1 MDEDFLFSLRDS
13 LIVVTGA
20 MGRLGRHYVAALS
33 YRGAKIAAIDTAAAI
48 ARAED
53 IPANTKAYAAD
64 VTVKAELEAALVTIA
79 RDFGRVPDG
88 LVNNAALDSP
98 PDSPPSENGPF
109 ETYPEESWDK
119 VMQVNVKGVF
129 LCSQVFGGAMSLEGK
144 GSIVNVGSIYG
155 KVSPDQ
161 DVYDFRRKRGENFF
175 KPVAYSASKSAIYN
189 LTRYLAVYWS
199 KKGVRV
205 NTLTLAGVYDGQ
217 EQAFLDAYCPRVT
230 MARMASPA
238 DYIGPLVFLLSGA
251 SSYMTGSDLVVDGG
265 WTAK

>member
-1 MDEDFLFSLRDS
+1 MAEDLLFSLRDS

-20 MGRLGRHYVAALS
+20 MGRLGRHYLAALAD
-33 YRGAKIAAIDTAAAI
+33 RGAQIAAIDTAAAI
-48 ARAED
+48 ARAEVL
-53 IPANTKAYAAD
+53 PANTKGYAAD
-64 VTVKAELEAALVTIA
+64 VTVKAELDAALVAIA
-79 RDFGRVPDG
+79 RDFGRAPDG

-98 PDSPPSENGPF
+98 PGSPSSENGPF
-109 ETYPEESWDK
+109 ETYPEESWDR

-129 LCSQVFGGAMSLEGK
+129 LCSQVFGRAMSFEGK

-161 DVYDFRRKRGENFF
+161 DIYEFRRARGEIFF

-217 EQAFLDAYCPRVT
+217 EKAFLDAYCPRVPL
-230 MARMASPA
+230 ARMASPS
-238 DYIGPLVFLLSGA
+238 DYIGPLVFLLSDA